1 MSVYNSNSRL
11 IRTEPSMDPD
21 QNSLSNEPDHLWHEA
36 NHHPDLRLRERQQYD
51 SLMQEWK
58 SQIEEKKLRKPAHIT
73 IKPSQTKVP
82 NFLPRLTP
90 PISIPFGSQN
100 RRSYPNL
107 NLNPSQRKIMGS
119 PDQNINPHEFTSN
132 TEPTKSHDHP
142 IYPQNPPSPTLPSD
156 SKYYP
161 YPNPQSPYI
170 KDSPGLNPTKT
181 YRLGSSNARYGSNYG
196 EEIPFSEQIKKNK
209 SMVDGIGSGSGSG
222 CEYNVEKAMNR
233 GELREVVDWSRE
245 SGFHVTA
252 KKVLLNNIVAGQ
264 VHNDFLK
271 GQM

>member
-1 MSVYNSNSRL
+1 
-11 IRTEPSMDPD
+11 MDPD

-36 NHHPDLRLRERQQYD
+36 NHHPDPRLRERQQYD

-73 IKPSQTKVP
+73 IKPSQTKVL

-90 PISIPFGSQN
+90 PIGIPFGSQN
-100 RRSYPNL
+100 RRSYHNL
-107 NLNPSQRKIMGS
+107 NLNQSQRKIKGS
-119 PDQNINPHEFTSN
+119 PDQKIHSQEFTSN

-142 IYPQNPPSPTLPSD
+142 KSPNPNPTPISPQNQDSPNIPSD
-156 SKYYP
+156 SKDYFHT
-161 YPNPQSPYI
+161 NPQSPYI
-170 KDSPGLNPTKT
+170 KDSACLKPTKT
-181 YRLGSSNARYGSNYG
+181 YRIGSSNVRNGSKYGD
-196 EEIPFSEQIKKNK
+196 EIPVSEQIKINK

-222 CEYNVEKAMNR
+222 YNVEKAMNR